1 MRRGKAKVEL
11 NLPYESM
18 NAKEALN
25 MARAFSGRTY
35 SELAD
40 YMGIGTETVR
50 RYHTD
55 PTYNPP
61 LPRIPD
67 LNSAYGNDV
76 LIQWLARKCGGG
88 FVRIEGIHSPAE
100 LQKEISLLTK
110 EFSDVLKV
118 HAEAIE
124 DGKLTEEEV
133 ERIHKE
139 AEELLIKA
147 AEVVL
152 ALKATK
158 KKAER
163 EGE

>member
-1 MRRGKAKVEL
+1 MGRRKTKVEL

-25 MARAFSGRTY
+25 MARAFSEKTH
-35 SELAD
+35 SEIAD
-40 YMGIGTETVR
+40 EMGIGTETVR

-61 LPRIPD
+61 LPRVPE
-67 LNSAYGNDV
+67 LNRAYGNDI
-76 LIQWLARKCGGG
+76 LIQWLARKCGGV
-88 FVRIEGIHSPAE
+88 FVRIHGIHSPAE

-110 EFSDVLKV
+110 EFADVLKV

-124 DGKLTEEEV
+124 DGKITDEELN
-133 ERIHKE
+133 RIHKE

-152 ALKATK
+152 AVKSSRN
-158 KKAER
+158 R

>member
-1 MRRGKAKVEL
+1 MSRRRAKVVEMT
-11 NLPYESM
+11 LPYESM

-25 MARAFSGRTY
+25 VARAVSGKTH
-35 SELAD
+35 SEIAD
-40 YMGIGTETVR
+40 DMGIGTETVR

-61 LPRIPD
+61 LPRIPE
-67 LNSAYGNDV
+67 LNRAYGNDI
-76 LIQWLARKCGGG
+76 LIQWLSRKCGGV
-88 FVRIEGIHSPAE
+88 FIRVNGIHSPAD
-100 LQKEISLLTK
+100 LQKEIALLTK
-110 EFSDVLKV
+110 EFSEVLKV

-124 DGKLTEEEV
+124 DGKLTDEEL

-147 AEVVL
+147 AEVVF
-152 ALKATK
+152 AV
-158 KKAER
+158 KKAKINKK

>member
-1 MRRGKAKVEL
+1 MGRRKTKVEL

-25 MARAFSGRTY
+25 MARAFSEKTY
-35 SELAD
+35 SEIAD
-40 YMGIGTETVR
+40 EMGIGTETVR

-55 PTYNPP
+55 PVYNPP
-61 LPRIPD
+61 LPRVPE
-67 LNSAYGNDV
+67 LNRAYGNDV
-76 LIQWLARKCGGG
+76 LIQWLARKCGGV
-88 FVRIEGIHSPAE
+88 FVRTTGIQSPAE

-124 DGKLTEEEV
+124 DGKVTREEL

-147 AEVVL
+147 AEVVFAVKL
-152 ALKATK
+152 AKR
-158 KKAER
+158 KAE
-163 EGE
+163 ESE

>member
-1 MRRGKAKVEL
+1 MRQRKAKVEL
-11 NLPYESM
+11 NLPYEEMST
-18 NAKEALN
+18 KEALN
-25 MARAFSGRTY
+25 LARAFSGKTY

-40 YMGIGTETVR
+40 SMGVGTETVR

-55 PTYNPP
+55 PVYNPP
-61 LPRIPD
+61 LPRVPD
-67 LNSAYGNDV
+67 LNNAYGNDI
-76 LIQWLARKCGGG
+76 LIQWLARKCGGV
-88 FVRIEGIHSPAE
+88 FVRITGLRSPAE
-100 LQKEISLLTK
+100 LQKEIAILTK

-124 DGKLTEEEV
+124 DGKLTDEEL

-152 ALKATK
+152 SVKAAK
-158 KKAER
+158 KKIG

>member
-1 MRRGKAKVEL
+1 MGRRKTKVEL

-25 MARAFSGRTY
+25 IARAFSEKTY
-35 SELAD
+35 SEIAD
-40 YMGIGTETVR
+40 EMGIGTETVR

-55 PTYNPP
+55 PSYNPP

-67 LNSAYGNDV
+67 LNAAYGNDV
-76 LIQWLARKCGGG
+76 LVQWIARKCGGV
-88 FVRIEGIHSPAE
+88 FVRIQGIHEPAE

-110 EFSDVLKV
+110 EFADVLSV
-118 HAEAIE
+118 HADAIV
-124 DGKLTEEEV
+124 DGKLTQEELKK
-133 ERIHKE
+133 ILKE

-152 ALKATK
+152 AVKSSIK
-158 KKAER
+158 E